1 MTQELNQIKLLRQR
15 VAEINKAKEAQPD
28 AVQRKRYSLKKEFLE
43 QAEKTLPGNNPFAIP
58 SDNDTKFTTF
68 GDIKNTVQNTWKRC
82 SDAFADSSL
91 RERLRKL
98 VCNNISS
105 SRERDLILSLE
116 DPWVNVGD
124 ARFHHPKL
132 DANKR
137 HSMIS
142 FASTTRLGIRN
153 KISEKLSK
161 GKLSLSTTYSKLR
174 GRDSDNPRDYAS
186 NKYSQVVFDADFD
199 RKWQLGFCPDVYISS
214 KPNSAGLDKSRRRA
228 GRNQQRTY
236 KRLAPYDTLTMYS
249 SMKSAPLD
257 VEEYAELHRQSTPVD
272 VNKLLTEFEGLEAV
286 YITDEAHFF
295 INNLADNTN
304 EDNRKLVNLV
314 SSLMAQTA
322 TTRASRDAQSVV
334 SRMASVLRSKP
345 KSLKPPSVG
354 SSQASLRPL
363 LLVKDSRLCLRIP
376 ETPDTRKT
384 EREPTIFELTEEE
397 SLKSTASPSVQ
408 SKLRDLKLVQ
418 RRSQRRNSFVVPVWK
433 NFSNE
438 RNKSEADGASE
449 GKRRLAAVVKKI
461 QARPL
466 ADKMDSDTE
475 VFI

>member
-28 AVQRKRYSLKKEFLE
+28 AAQRKRYSLKKEFLE

-58 SDNDTKFTTF
+58 SDNDTRFTTF

-91 RERLRKL
+91 RERLCKL
-98 VCNNISS
+98 VCNNISL
-105 SRERDLILSLE
+105 SRERDRILLLE

-137 HSMIS
+137 HLMIS

-153 KISEKLSK
+153 KLSEKLSA

-174 GRDSDNPRDYAS
+174 GRDPANPGDYAS

-199 RKWQLGFCPDVYISS
+199 RKWLLGFCPDVYISS

-249 SMKSAPLD
+249 SLKSAPLD

-304 EDNRKLVNLV
+304 EDKRKLVNLV
-314 SSLMAQTA
+314 LSLMAQTA

-334 SRMASVLRSKP
+334 SRMASVLRPKP
-345 KSLKPPSVG
+345 KLVKPPSVG
-354 SSQASLRPL
+354 LLQASLRPL

-376 ETPDTRKT
+376 ETPDTRKK

-397 SLKSTASPSVQ
+397 SLKPTASPSVQ
-408 SKLRDLKLVQ
+408 SKLRDLKLVR

-433 NFSNE
+433 NLVNE
-438 RNKSEADGASE
+438 RNKLKTDGASE
-449 GKRRLAAVVKKI
+449 DKRRLAAVVKKI